1 MAPVNEHENL
11 ILHCFNTRNAEAFVS
26 VYQHFFT
33 DLYLY
38 ASHLYA
44 KTSESPEDAV
54 QDVFCYLW
62 KNTTISF
69 DNCLK
74 LKAFLYTAIR
84 NKFLNYLDHR
94 KVRQKYENEQ
104 NRSDEKFVQ
113 DITKNEIYG
122 YLSECLR
129 LLPKKHAEVIEL
141 YLAAYEPEEIAQKLN
156 LNLQTVYNIKSLS
169 ISILKEKLCGRDL

>member
-1 MAPVNEHENL
+1 MASSNEHENFL
-11 ILHCFNTRNAEAFVS
+11 LHSFNTRNAEAFVS
-26 VYQHFFT
+26 VYRHFFT
-33 DLYLY
+33 DLHLY

-44 KTSESPEDAV
+44 RTSELPEDAV

-62 KNTTISF
+62 KDTSISF

-94 KVRQKYENEQ
+94 KVQQKYENEQ
-104 NRSDEKFVQ
+104 NCSDEKFTQ
-113 DITKNEIYG
+113 DIIKNEIYA
-122 YLSECLR
+122 YLSECLY
-129 LLPKKHAEVIEL
+129 LLPEKHAEVMRL

-156 LNLQTVYNIKSLS
+156 LSLQTVYNIKHLS
-169 ISILKEKLCGRDL
+169 VTILKKKLCGREL